1 VSQWDV
7 AILEVGIGLAG
18 LGGITSPVS
27 FAALNT
33 WLGNLADFIGWGVQG
48 IGAPNPDVAVVANGL
63 NPTNLRYTDPGSGAI
78 YFASDKLA
86 AQNII
91 DLNPANYDP
100 T

>member
-1 VSQWDV
+1 M
-7 AILEVGIGLAG
+7 
-18 LGGITSPVS
+18 
-27 FAALNT
+27 
-33 WLGNLADFIGWGVQG
+33 QG